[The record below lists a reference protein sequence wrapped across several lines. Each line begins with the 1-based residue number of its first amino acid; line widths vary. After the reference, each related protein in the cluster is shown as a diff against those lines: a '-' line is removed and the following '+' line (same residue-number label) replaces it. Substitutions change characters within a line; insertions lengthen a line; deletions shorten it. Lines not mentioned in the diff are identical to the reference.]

1 MRLVRV
7 LAPVLTASGRMPAR
21 ALVLLTALVM
31 VPRVVDAG
39 PPPISFADIV
49 ERVAPAVVN
58 ISTTKELARGPT
70 QDLPFP
76 EPPPGSPFEDFF
88 REFFDHDRPPQEMP
102 RRQASLGSGFVVD
115 PSGFVVTN
123 NHVIAEADEIQV
135 VFNDDKSYD
144 AKLVGKDTK
153 TDLALLKIEVDHPLH
168 AVTFADSDTVRVGD
182 WIIAIGNPF
191 GLGSTV
197 TAGIISARSRDI
209 RAGPYDDFLQVD
221 APINRGNS
229 GGPSFNLEGQVIG
242 INTAIFSPSGGNVG
256 IGFAIPSNLALP
268 VIESLKEE
276 GRVKRGWLGVR
287 IQTVTDEIA
296 ESLGLHDASGALV
309 ASVTADGPAELA
321 KIEPGDVILEFDHKK
336 IDRMRGLP
344 RIVAETPIGKEV
356 EVNLWRRGER
366 HTITVTL
373 GELPEEDE
381 LAALTESGA
390 DAPTTSQIDS
400 LGVTVATIS
409 DELRTRYE
417 LTEGVNGVVIVEVKE
432 GGPAGAES
440 LRPGDVI
447 VEVGQEEVA
456 SPPDVAAKINQAQQ
470 DNKKSV
476 LLLVDRQGDLRFVA
490 LRFPDA
496 GGGSP
501 EGGGAGVPEA
511 PGGPSEGGRSSPEGG
526 GAPPEG
532 GGGSE

>member
-7 LAPVLTASGRMPAR
+7 LAPILTMSRGWPGDRRMLLVACGVVAVPYAASA
-21 ALVLLTALVM
+21 A
-31 VPRVVDAG
+31 
-39 PPPISFADIV
+39 PPPVSFAEIV

-58 ISTTKELARGPT
+58 ISTTKAVPQGEMPEF
-70 QDLPFP
+70 PFP

-88 REFFDHDRPPQEMP
+88 REFFDRDRMPEQMP
-102 RRQASLGSGFVVD
+102 RRQSSLGSGFVVD
-115 PSGFVVTN
+115 AEGFVVTN

-135 VFNDDKSYD
+135 VFSDDRTYEAELIGRDS
-144 AKLVGKDTK
+144 K
-153 TDLALLKIEVDHPLH
+153 TDLALLKIEGDAPFP

-229 GGPSFNLEGQVIG
+229 GGPSFNLDGEVIG

-268 VIESLKEE
+268 VIQSLKED

-296 ESLGLHDASGALV
+296 ESLGLEDAEGALV
-309 ASVTADGPAELA
+309 ASVTPGGPAEAA
-321 KIEPGDVILEFDHKK
+321 KIEPGDVILEFDRKK

-356 EVNLWRRGER
+356 EVAIWRRGEEQK
-366 HTITVTL
+366 VEVML

-381 LAALTESGA
+381 LAALTEEGA
-390 DAPTTSQIDS
+390 DTPSSAQIEA
-400 LGVTVATIS
+400 LGMTVATLNE
-409 DELRTRYE
+409 ELRTRFE
-417 LTEGVNGVVIVEVKE
+417 LGQDVNGVVIVDVRE
-432 GGPAGAES
+432 GSPAGS
-440 LRPGDVI
+440 GDDRLRPGDVI
-447 VEVGQEEVA
+447 VEVGQEEVN
-456 SPPDVAAKINQAQQ
+456 SPPEVQAKVNQAQQ
-470 DNKKSV
+470 EDKKSV
-476 LLLVDRQGDLRFVA
+476 LLLIDRQGDLRFVA
-490 LRFPDA
+490 LRFP
-496 GGGSP
+496 
-501 EGGGAGVPEA
+501 EA
-511 PGGPSEGGRSSPEGG
+511 
-526 GAPPEG
+526 
-532 GGGSE
+532 GGSE